1 MSRTILAG
9 QLSDIHAALS
19 RSLEP
24 MTQAQLA
31 GELGVSRTAISN
43 LMRRALED
51 GVAELIS
58 VQHRNKGQNGTTP
71 NLYASPALG
80 SLPYLPYS
88 SQTARMERALFLLAR
103 FPEGVTQARLD
114 VLTGWGR
121 SAVTTIMY
129 ALELAGK
136 VCVRGGTARRPKQ
149 YTLPPTG
156 TVTPRE
162 PLRRTPSPPNPHEAL
177 TGELGAAR
185 KLVVGLRDRSAR
197 GLAIAGNYRLSKAE
211 ELYAQLVEGDYL

>member
-1 MSRTILAG
+1 
-9 QLSDIHAALS
+9 
-19 RSLEP
+19 
-24 MTQAQLA
+24 
-31 GELGVSRTAISN
+31 
-43 LMRRALED
+43 
-51 GVAELIS
+51 
-58 VQHRNKGQNGTTP
+58 
-71 NLYASPALG
+71 
-80 SLPYLPYS
+80 
-88 SQTARMERALFLLAR
+88 LLAR

-197 GLAIAGNYRLSKAE
+197 GLAIAGNYPLKKAE

>member
-1 MSRTILAG
+1 M
-9 QLSDIHAALS
+9 
-19 RSLEP
+19 
-24 MTQAQLA
+24 
-31 GELGVSRTAISN
+31 
-43 LMRRALED
+43 
-51 GVAELIS
+51 
-58 VQHRNKGQNGTTP
+58 
-71 NLYASPALG
+71 
-80 SLPYLPYS
+80 
-88 SQTARMERALFLLAR
+88 
-103 FPEGVTQARLD
+103 D

-149 YTLPPTG
+149 YSLPPTG

-185 KLVVGLRDRSAR
+185 KLVHGLTVKSAR
-197 GLAIAGNYRLSKAE
+197 GLAVAGQYRMDVAEKLYAELIAGDHL
-211 ELYAQLVEGDYL
+211 